1 MSLVF
6 EKLKNKALATA
17 DWVRNNVY
25 TCAALMAILWGL
37 FFMCVGTSWLVGYWL
52 NGLCGYHFEL
62 SSCWQGLLGVI
73 GAVPSIYGLVRQ
85 SLGKYRIDSELNSPA
100 GAPPVRR

>member
-1 MSLVF
+1 
-6 EKLKNKALATA
+6 
-17 DWVRNNVY
+17 
-25 TCAALMAILWGL
+25 MAIAWGL

-52 NGLCGYHFEL
+52 NGLFDYHFEL

-85 SLGKYRIDSELNSPA
+85 SLGKYRIDSGLNSPN
-100 GAPPVRR
+100 GSPPPNR